1 MIHLT
6 DGRGYFY
13 EGVITTADPSQ
24 CFFEIR
30 DQTPAPERKHFV
42 HIAISPT
49 KNADRIEWFVEKA
62 TEIGVDKIT
71 LMDCKNTERSFIKT
85 ERLRK
90 VAISAMKQSIK
101 ARLPHIEDDPVQFV
115 EVVENCQEKEKYIA
129 YVDNSNPLHLKDA
142 VKRATSCCVLIGPEG
157 DFSAEELKTS
167 IEYDFKKVSLG
178 PSRLRTETAGVV
190 ACHVVALVNL

>member
-1 MIHLT
+1 
-6 DGRGYFY
+6 
-13 EGVITTADPSQ
+13 
-24 CFFEIR
+24 
-30 DQTPAPERKHFV
+30 
-42 HIAISPT
+42 
-49 KNADRIEWFVEKA
+49 
-62 TEIGVDKIT
+62 
-71 LMDCKNTERSFIKT
+71 
-85 ERLRK
+85 
-90 VAISAMKQSIK
+90 
-101 ARLPHIEDDPVQFV
+101 V